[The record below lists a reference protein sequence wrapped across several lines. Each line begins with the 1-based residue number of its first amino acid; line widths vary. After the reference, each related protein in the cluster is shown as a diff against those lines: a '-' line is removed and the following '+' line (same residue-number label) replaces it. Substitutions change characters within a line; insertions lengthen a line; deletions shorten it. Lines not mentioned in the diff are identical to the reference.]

1 MKEGDLILVS
11 AEATGLGE
19 PMEAVI
25 DKIETFMG
33 QTLVTATYTQP
44 DALSGFGGCFVDSYK
59 SGGFY
64 ISPSAGISLPVTK
77 KTSIHV
83 GIGYTYNQAKYE
95 FSYIPGIGSMG
106 RNNKRFNAGGLT
118 LSVGVSF

>member
-33 QTLVTATYTQP
+33 QTLVT
-44 DALSGFGGCFVDSYK
+44 
-59 SGGFY
+59 
-64 ISPSAGISLPVTK
+64 
-77 KTSIHV
+77 IHR
-83 GIGYTYNQAKYE
+83 YE
-95 FSYIPGIGSMG
+95 NRI
-106 RNNKRFNAGGLT
+106 L
-118 LSVGVSF
+118 

>member
-33 QTLVTATYTQP
+33 QTLVTVTYTQ
-44 DALSGFGGCFVDSYK
+44 DALSGFGGCFVDTH
-59 SGGFY
+59 
-64 ISPSAGISLPVTK
+64 ITK
-77 KTSIHV
+77 
-83 GIGYTYNQAKYE
+83 Q
-95 FSYIPGIGSMG
+95 
-106 RNNKRFNAGGLT
+106 
-118 LSVGVSF
+118 